1 MLKILTE
8 LCKKKIYAC
17 YYSDYNNTS
26 KFIYGQILSVNS
38 KDVAIYMIS
47 PDGLYDGILVKPSN
61 YILRIETNGQYNSK
75 MDRLCSL
82 NELPPFSY
90 SFTQEDIKDALL
102 SIALKTK
109 EIVSIELAN
118 SGFNDVVGFVEEKND
133 GYSKIRQ
140 IDEYG
145 FEDGYSYIR
154 VNDITQISYS
164 SQDEKRIL
172 KLWKIN
178 NM

>member
-1 MLKILTE
+1 
-8 LCKKKIYAC
+8 
-17 YYSDYNNTS
+17 
-26 KFIYGQILSVNS
+26 
-38 KDVAIYMIS
+38 
-47 PDGLYDGILVKPSN
+47 
-61 YILRIETNGQYNSK
+61 